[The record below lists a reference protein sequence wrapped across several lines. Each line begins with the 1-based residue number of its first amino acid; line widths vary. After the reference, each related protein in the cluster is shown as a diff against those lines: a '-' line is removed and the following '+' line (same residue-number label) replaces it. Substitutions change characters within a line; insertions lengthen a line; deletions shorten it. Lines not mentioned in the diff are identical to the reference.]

1 MMPAI
6 RQTLE
11 DEGYKGNWQ
20 DCSVGWAGSGG
31 LPAPCLWH
39 QADKAGIYRQVYAR
53 AVYAV
58 KEAIPILPS
67 KIMGLP
73 H

>member
-11 DEGYKGNWQ
+11 DEGYKGNCW
-20 DCSVGWAGSGG
+20 DYCTGWTDSG

-39 QADKAGIYRQVYAR
+39 QAEKAGIYRQVYGC

-58 KEAIPILPS
+58 KEAIPVLPC
-67 KIMGLP
+67 KIMELP